1 MQRREGQIHRKTDTM
16 LCAKAHLLQRNLRI
30 VRHAGGVGQKLPAG
44 ALRRGARVQV
54 KARHDLRLCTGVR
67 LCGGAGVRGVVLRT
81 GSAVTVDRGLF
92 CCGAGLGLLDLRRPH
107 ACFLFDA
114 KLEAAALPRRPALP
128 RGRAGL
134 HRTAPKLFYKQKKTE
149 RKIKSVTVLKKLHLQ
164 EEAVKARWR
173 QR

>member
-134 HRTAPKLFYKQKKTE
+134 HRTAPAVLQTKKTE
-149 RKIKSVTVLKKLHLQ
+149 RKNQICIITV
-164 EEAVKARWR
+164 
-173 QR
+173 